1 MTNKVDDNGTIYSYK
16 YNVDGIR
23 TEKVVNGVT
32 TKYHL
37 EGSKIV
43 FEYRNGS
50 MLYYMYNGDELLGFK
65 YNENT
70 YYYHK
75 NIFGDIIG
83 ILDTNY
89 NEVVTYEYDGWGA
102 ISSIVDNS
110 GINLGTINPFRYRS
124 YYYDEENKL
133 YYLNSRYYNPEW
145 GKFINADALITGNG
159 LNSNNLYC
167 YCNNEPISQEDSNG
181 YFVSLIKKGVV
192 GGFISSITKLTS
204 NIVLKKPILEDVGT
218 SFVTG
223 VISGVI
229 DGLFDN
235 YFINLGMSI
244 MFETYDVVNGN
255 STITEAVCNVGI
267 DALFSAIEIDEI
279 EKATNSFKISKL
291 SDKQKQNFSYITQA
305 SGEYTKNITND
316 TIKKSSDKKNI
327 ANNSYSKNNTIKEK
341 LLPRKLRKP
350 KSPPKNAREFIEM
363 SNNKS
368 IPSETWTTIINTIN
382 MGYCK
387 L

>member
-1 MTNKVDDNGTIYSYK
+1 
-16 YNVDGIR
+16 
-23 TEKVVNGVT
+23 
-32 TKYHL
+32 
-37 EGSKIV
+37 
-43 FEYRNGS
+43 
-50 MLYYMYNGDELLGFK
+50 
-65 YNENT
+65 
-70 YYYHK
+70 
-75 NIFGDIIG
+75 
-83 ILDTNY
+83 
-89 NEVVTYEYDGWGA
+89 WGA

-124 YYYDEENKL
+124 YYYDEETQL

-145 GKFINADALITGNG
+145 KRFVNADALITGNG

-167 YCNNEPISQEDSNG
+167 YCNNEPIFQEDSSG
-181 YFVSLIKKGVV
+181 YFACFMKKGVL

-204 NIVLKKPILEDVGT
+204 NIVLKKPIFEDVGT

-223 VISGVI
+223 FISGAI
-229 DGLFDN
+229 DGLFNN
-235 YFINLGMSI
+235 YFVNLGISI
-244 MFETYDVVNGN
+244 IFEAYNVVYGD

-267 DALFSAIEIDEI
+267 DALFGAITLEEIA
-279 EKATNSFKISKL
+279 KSSNQFKL
-291 SDKQKQNFSYITQA
+291 SELSNNQKDIFSYITQA